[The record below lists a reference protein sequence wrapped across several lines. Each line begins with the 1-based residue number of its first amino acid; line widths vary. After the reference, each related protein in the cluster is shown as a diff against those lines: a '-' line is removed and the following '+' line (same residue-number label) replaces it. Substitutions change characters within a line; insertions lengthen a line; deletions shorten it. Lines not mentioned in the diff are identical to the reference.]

1 MKKQTAG
8 RAIICL
14 QEIHSTERVEK
25 LFEYQWRGKMLFSHG
40 TSGSKGVC
48 VAFRYNLEYQLLNTI
63 SDTDGRYIIGCVEIQ
78 GQPYILINCYA
89 PNTENGQIQTF
100 KEITNHLVEM
110 IFLLILN
117 TYICAGD
124 WNLIFGATMDSFGK
138 KAKLKR
144 KAIFQLQNIMSSY
157 EIIGIWRTRNPTLR
171 QFTWRRKNPLQMSRA
186 DCFLISDDL
195 RHAVKSCK
203 FLCRLS
209 SDHSPVK
216 LTLHFPIYSFI
227 LLQL

>member
-100 KEITNHLVEM
+100 KEIANHLVEM

-117 TYICAGD
+117 TYVLVTGILFSALP
-124 WNLIFGATMDSFGK
+124 WIHLVK
-138 KAKLKR
+138 K
-144 KAIFQLQNIMSSY
+144 
-157 EIIGIWRTRNPTLR
+157 RN
-171 QFTWRRKNPLQMSRA
+171 
-186 DCFLISDDL
+186 
-195 RHAVKSCK
+195 
-203 FLCRLS
+203 
-209 SDHSPVK
+209 
-216 LTLHFPIYSFI
+216 
-227 LLQL
+227 